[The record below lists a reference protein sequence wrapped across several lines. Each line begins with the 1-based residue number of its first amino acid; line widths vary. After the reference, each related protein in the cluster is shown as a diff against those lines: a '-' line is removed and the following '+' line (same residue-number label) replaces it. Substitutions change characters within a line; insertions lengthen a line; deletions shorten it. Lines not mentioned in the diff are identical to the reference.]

1 MTASACFGTAY
12 HDGDCNVVLREE
24 KTTQTVVD
32 GGESGQHVGVVVL
45 VVLPHV
51 DLAILVGGD
60 DCVVVVEGDGF
71 GGVGGG
77 LGVEGVESNA
87 SVVVV
92 NVDFMD
98 GGGV

>member
-1 MTASACFGTAY
+1 MKTK
-12 HDGDCNVVLREE
+12 VVYCYVFANIWF
-24 KTTQTVVD
+24 TCV
-32 GGESGQHVGVVVL
+32 
-45 VVLPHV
+45 
-51 DLAILVGGD
+51 
-60 DCVVVVEGDGF
+60 VVVVEGDGF

-77 LGVEGVESNA
+77 LGVEGVESSA